1 MSVMVGIDAVDIR
14 QIQRMLVLSSGRF
27 EQRVWTDREAEYCG
41 GRSDRYATRW
51 AAKEAVMKAL
61 GLGLASLNLLDIEV
75 VSREGK
81 RPVLVLHREA
91 LKEADRQGIESWS
104 LSLTHEN
111 GMAIAI
117 VAGNRR
123 CSHE

>member
-1 MSVMVGIDAVDIR
+1 MSVTVGIDAVDIR
-14 QIQRMLVLSSGRF
+14 QIQRMLVLSSDRF
-27 EQRVWTDREAEYCG
+27 EQRVWTDQEAEYCS
-41 GRSDRYATRW
+41 GRTDRYATRW

-75 VSREGK
+75 VSSEGN
-81 RPVLVLHREA
+81 RPTLVLHRDA
-91 LKEADRQGIESWS
+91 LKEADRQGIDSWS

-111 GMAIAI
+111 GMAIAL

>member
-1 MSVMVGIDAVDIR
+1 MSVTVGIDAVEVR
-14 QIQRMLVLSSGRF
+14 RIQRMLLLSCGRF
-27 EQRVWTDREAEYCG
+27 EQRVWTEREAEYCD

-75 VSREGK
+75 VSSEGK
-81 RPVLVLHREA
+81 RPVLLLHRDA

-111 GMAIAI
+111 GMAMAI

-123 CSHE
+123 CGHE